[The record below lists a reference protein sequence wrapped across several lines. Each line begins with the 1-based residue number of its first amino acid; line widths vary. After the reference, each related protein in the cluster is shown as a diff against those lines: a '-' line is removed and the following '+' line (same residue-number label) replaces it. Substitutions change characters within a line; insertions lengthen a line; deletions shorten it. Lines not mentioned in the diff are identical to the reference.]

1 MKMVF
6 WRLLLKLIYSEK
18 ATTFCKISTLFLCT
32 IHTAKREFL
41 KILWTSQN
49 IWTLLKNIWYE
60 AGGEKNI
67 IWVINLCTNLLQN
80 LEMHK
85 MGFTKLLCNNIVW
98 QILDVC
104 NRNNNKKYSRP
115 KTSFLIENVEIERQ
129 TSRQSVAQSLEQI
142 RSHKK
147 GLKVYQVASKMLQVL
162 NMHLKK
168 FFYNTATLL
177 FWQISKIISNIWHFL
192 AKSCLFHV
200 TAS

>member
-1 MKMVF
+1 MVTFGPTPHFLALLKMV
-6 WRLLLKLIYSEK
+6 
-18 ATTFCKISTLFLCT
+18 
-32 IHTAKREFL
+32 
-41 KILWTSQN
+41 
-49 IWTLLKNIWYE
+49 
-60 AGGEKNI
+60 GGKKTI
-67 IWVINLCTNLLQN
+67 IWAINLCTNLLQN

-85 MGFTKLLCNNIVW
+85 MGFTKLLCNNILW
-98 QILDVC
+98 QILDVW

-147 GLKVYQVASKMLQVL
+147 GLKIYQVASNMLQVL

>member
-1 MKMVF
+1 MRGRTKSDHFMRRKSRRIFFSNYENILGKFYENFDWSGITPSYFSRSHEMVTFGPTPHFLALLKMV
-6 WRLLLKLIYSEK
+6 
-18 ATTFCKISTLFLCT
+18 
-32 IHTAKREFL
+32 
-41 KILWTSQN
+41 
-49 IWTLLKNIWYE
+49 
-60 AGGEKNI
+60 GGKKTI
-67 IWVINLCTNLLQN
+67 IWAINLCTNLLQN

-147 GLKVYQVASKMLQVL
+147 CLKIYEVVSNRLQI
-162 NMHLKK
+162 LKRSSIRTFILK
-168 FFYNTATLL
+168 
-177 FWQISKIISNIWHFL
+177 SFL
-192 AKSCLFHV
+192 QDCVIAILTYFQNH
-200 TAS
+200 